1 MPKYCR
7 HAPLT
12 RFKSISTLRIDD
24 AGTAANEMSLRF
36 TSTGIAFTLA
46 TALVL
51 GACSP
56 RVAVRGNL
64 PRDEQLAK
72 ITVGE
77 QNRNEVAEI
86 LGTPS
91 TLGTFD
97 DKVWYYISRK
107 TEKFA
112 FLEETI
118 VDQQVIAIYFDDKNV
133 VQAIYR
139 YDKDDLRQVGMVDR
153 TTPTA
158 GKELSVLEQLIG
170 NLGRFGGN

>member
-1 MPKYCR
+1 MC
-7 HAPLT
+7 
-12 RFKSISTLRIDD
+12 TLRRDGGSIATD
-24 AGTAANEMSLRF
+24 NMSLR
-36 TSTGIAFTLA
+36 SKSNGIAFTLA
-46 TALVL
+46 IALLV

-64 PRDEQLAK
+64 PREEQLTK
-72 ITVGE
+72 IKIGE

-112 FLEETI
+112 FLDEKV
-118 VDQQVIAIYFDDKNV
+118 VDQQVIAVYFSERDQV
-133 VQAIYR
+133 EAVYR
-139 YDKDDLRQVGMVDR
+139 YNKDDLREVGMVAR
-153 TTPTA
+153 KTPTA
-158 GKELSVLEQLIG
+158 GKDLSFFDQLIG
-170 NLGRFGGN
+170 NLGRFGGIGN